1 MVNKQP
7 YQRKICTVV
16 FLQRKVY
23 IVFSNMN
30 QSFANISIT
39 YELDKV
45 VKSGFTLDYVLW
57 TI

>member
-30 QSFANISIT
+30 QSFTNISIT